1 MGLSFEL
8 TSPTR
13 IIFGNGAIEH
23 VPVLAT
29 GLGNN
34 ILLVTGNS
42 QRFSQQLR
50 ISLEEKGLKTQIFTV
65 NSEPTTDDI
74 SEAVRLCRKHE
85 CNVVV
90 GLGGGS
96 AIDAAKAIAAMAVNP
111 GELTDYL
118 EVIGKNNPITVSPLP
133 CIAIPT
139 TAGTGSE
146 VTKNA
151 VIKSVGHH
159 VKVSL
164 RSEMMYPKIAVI
176 DPQLSMH
183 MSPELTAFTGI
194 DALSH
199 LLETFVSAVS
209 NPYLEMICT
218 DGLTRIAG
226 FLERAYLIGNDME
239 ARENMAFAAML
250 GGVALANGKL
260 GAVHGFAGPLGGMF
274 PAPHGAVC
282 ACLLPAVMK
291 INIETLR
298 NQGNTEKLERFR
310 KLAVILTGNK
320 NATPEAGTNW
330 IENLVK
336 KLQIP
341 PLSAFNVTRES
352 FSILAERAKAA
363 SSMKGNPVLLNDRQL
378 LEILDLS
385 LHF

>member
-23 VPVLAT
+23 VPALAA

-34 ILLVTGNS
+34 LLLVTGDS

-50 ISLEEKGLKTQIFTV
+50 VSLEEKGLKTRIFTIS
-65 NSEPTTDDI
+65 SEPTTDDI
-74 SEAVRLCRKHE
+74 SEAVQLCRKHK
-85 CNVVV
+85 CNVVA

-96 AIDAAKAIAAMAVNP
+96 AIDAAKAIAAMAANP

-118 EVIGKNNPITVSPLP
+118 EVIGKNNPLTVSPLP

-151 VIKSVGHH
+151 VIKSVRHR

-164 RSEMMYPKIAVI
+164 RSEMMYPKIAII
-176 DPQLSMH
+176 DPLLSMQ

-194 DALSH
+194 DALTH

-226 FLERAYLIGNDME
+226 FLERAYLNGNDME

-282 ACLLPAVMK
+282 ACLLPAVMR

-310 KLAVILTGNK
+310 KLAVILTGNE
-320 NATPEAGTNW
+320 NSTAENGTNW
-330 IENLVK
+330 IESLVE

-341 PLSAFNVTRES
+341 PLSTFNVTKES
-352 FSILAERAKAA
+352 FQILAEKAKAA

-378 LEILDLS
+378 LEILNSS

>member
-13 IIFGNGAIEH
+13 IIFGNEAFEN
-23 VPVLAT
+23 VPVLAA

-34 ILLVTGNS
+34 VLLVTGGS
-42 QRFSQQLR
+42 QRFSQQHR
-50 ISLEEKGLKTQIFTV
+50 VSLEEKGLKTQIFTI

-74 SEAVRLCRKHE
+74 SEAVQLCRKHE

-96 AIDAAKAIAAMAVNP
+96 AIDAAKAIAAMAANP

-118 EVIGKNNPITVSPLP
+118 EVIGKNNPLTVSPIP

-151 VIKSVGHH
+151 VIKSVGHS

-176 DPQLSMH
+176 DPLLSMQ
-183 MSPELTAFTGI
+183 MSPELTGFTGI
-194 DALSH
+194 DALTH

-226 FLERAYLIGNDME
+226 FLERACLNGSDME

-310 KLAVILTGNK
+310 KLAVMLTGNK
-320 NATPEAGTNW
+320 NATPESGTNW
-330 IENLVK
+330 IETLVK

-352 FSILAERAKAA
+352 FPILGEKAKAA
-363 SSMKGNPVLLNDRQL
+363 SSMKGNPVLLNDLQL
-378 LEILDLS
+378 LEILDSS

>member
-13 IIFGNGAIEH
+13 IIFGNGAFEN
-23 VPVLAT
+23 VPALAA

-34 ILLVTGNS
+34 VLLVTGGS
-42 QRFSQQLR
+42 QRFSQELC
-50 ISLEEKGLKTQIFTV
+50 ISLEEKGLRTQIFAIG
-65 NSEPTTDDI
+65 SEPKTENI
-74 SEAVRLCRKHE
+74 SEAVRLCRKQE
-85 CNVVV
+85 CNVIV

-96 AIDAAKAIAAMAVNP
+96 AIDAAKAIAAMATNP
-111 GELTDYL
+111 GELTNYL
-118 EVIGKNNPITVSPLP
+118 EVIGQNKPITEKPLP

-151 VIKSVGHH
+151 VIKSVGHS

-176 DPQLSMH
+176 DPQLSMQ

-194 DALSH
+194 DALTH
-199 LLETFVSAVS
+199 LLETFVSAS
-209 NPYLEMICT
+209 LNPFLDMICS
-218 DGLTRIAG
+218 DGLTRISG
-226 FLERAYLIGNDME
+226 FLESAFLNGNDLE

-250 GGVALANGKL
+250 GGIALANGKL

-291 INIETLR
+291 VNIETLQ
-298 NQGNTEKLERFR
+298 NHGNTEKLERFR
-310 KLAVILTGNK
+310 RLAVILTGNE
-320 NATPEAGTNW
+320 NSTPEDGTNW

-336 KLQIP
+336 KLQVP
-341 PLSAFNVTRES
+341 SLSALNVTRES
-352 FSILAERAKAA
+352 FSILAEKAKVA
-363 SSMKGNPVLLNDRQL
+363 SSMKGNPVLLNDLQL
-378 LEILDLS
+378 LKILDLS
-385 LHF
+385 VHF

>member
-13 IIFGNGAIEH
+13 IIFGNGAFDN
-23 VPVLAT
+23 VPVLAA
-29 GLGNN
+29 GLGDNA
-34 ILLVTGNS
+34 LLVTGGS

-50 ISLEEKGLKTQIFTV
+50 VSLEEKGLKTQIFTI

-74 SEAVRLCRKHE
+74 SEAVQLCRKHE

-96 AIDAAKAIAAMAVNP
+96 AIDAAKAIAAMATNP
-111 GELTDYL
+111 DELTDYL
-118 EVIGKNNPITVSPLP
+118 EVIGKNKPLTVSPLP
-133 CIAIPT
+133 YIAIPT

-151 VIKSVGHH
+151 VIKSVGNS

-176 DPQLSMH
+176 DPLLSMQ

-194 DALSH
+194 DALTH
-199 LLETFVSAVS
+199 LLETFVSAIS

-226 FLERAYLIGNDME
+226 FLERAYLNGNDLE
-239 ARENMAFAAML
+239 ARENMAFTAML

-282 ACLLPAVMK
+282 ACLLPAVIK

-298 NQGNTEKLERFR
+298 NQGNSEKLERFR
-310 KLAVILTGNK
+310 KLAAILTAKN
-320 NATPEAGTNW
+320 NATPEDGTKW
-330 IENLVK
+330 IETAVK
-336 KLQIP
+336 KMHIP
-341 PLSAFNVTRES
+341 SLSAFNVTRES
-352 FSILAERAKAA
+352 FPILAEKAKAA

>member
-13 IIFGNGAIEH
+13 IIFGNGALEK
-23 VPVLAT
+23 VP
-29 GLGNN
+29 GLVADLGDNAL
-34 ILLVTGNS
+34 IVTGS
-42 QRFSQQLR
+42 GKRFSHQLC
-50 ISLEEKGLKTQIFTV
+50 LQLKEKGIETRNFV
-65 NSEPTTDDI
+65 VCSEPTTDDI
-74 SEAVRLCRKHE
+74 SEAVQLSRKHE
-85 CNVVV
+85 CNVVI

-96 AIDAAKAIAAMAVNP
+96 AIDAAKAIAAMATNQ
-111 GELTDYL
+111 GDLTNYL
-118 EVIGKNNPITVSPLP
+118 EVIGKNQPLTVPPLP

-151 VIKSVGHH
+151 VLKSVSHS

-176 DPQLSMH
+176 DPQLSMQ

-194 DALSH
+194 DALTH
-199 LLETFVSAVS
+199 LLETFVSASS
-209 NPYLEMICT
+209 NPYLDMICK
-218 DGLTRIAG
+218 DGLTKISG
-226 FLERAYLIGNDME
+226 FLERAFLNGNEIE

-274 PAPHGAVC
+274 PASHGAIC

-291 INIETLR
+291 VNIETLK
-298 NQGNTEKLERFR
+298 NQGNNEKLERFR
-310 KLAVILTGNK
+310 NLAMILTGNEK
-320 NATPEAGTNW
+320 AVPEDGTRW
-330 IENLVK
+330 VETLVK
-336 KLQIP
+336 KLSVP
-341 PLSAFNVTRES
+341 SLSAFNVTLES
-352 FSILAERAKAA
+352 FSILTEKAKNA

>member
-13 IIFGNGAIEH
+13 IIFGNGAFDN
-23 VPVLAT
+23 VPVLAA

-34 ILLVTGNS
+34 ALLVTGGS
-42 QRFSQQLR
+42 QRFSQQLCV
-50 ISLEEKGLKTQIFTV
+50 SLEEKGLKTQIFTI

-74 SEAVRLCRKHE
+74 SEAVQLCRKHE

-96 AIDAAKAIAAMAVNP
+96 AIDAAKAIAAMATNQGV
-111 GELTDYL
+111 LIDYL
-118 EVIGKNNPITVSPLP
+118 EVIGKNKPITEKPLP

-151 VIKSVGHH
+151 VIKSVGNS

-176 DPQLSMH
+176 DPLLSMQ
-183 MSPELTAFTGI
+183 MSPGLTAFTGI
-194 DALSH
+194 DALTH
-199 LLETFVSAVS
+199 LLESFVSAVS

-226 FLERAYLIGNDME
+226 FLERAYLNGNDME

-274 PAPHGAVC
+274 RAPHGAVC

-310 KLAVILTGNK
+310 KLAVILTANK
-320 NATPEAGTNW
+320 KATPEDGSKW
-330 IENLVK
+330 IETLVK
-336 KLQIP
+336 KLRVP
-341 PLSAFNVTRES
+341 SLSAFNVTRES
-352 FSILAERAKAA
+352 FPILAEKAKAA

>member
-13 IIFGNGAIEH
+13 IIFGNGAIEN
-23 VPVLAT
+23 VPVLAA

-34 ILLVTGNS
+34 VLLVTGSS
-42 QRFSQQLR
+42 QRFSKELC
-50 ISLEEKGLKTQIFTV
+50 ISLEEKGLKTRIFII

-74 SEAVRLCRKHE
+74 SEAVGLCRKHE
-85 CNVVV
+85 CDVVV

-96 AIDAAKAIAAMAVNP
+96 AIDAAKAIAAMTTNP

-118 EVIGKNNPITVSPLP
+118 EVIGKNKPITEKPLP

-151 VIKSVGHH
+151 VIKSVGHS

-164 RSEMMYPKIAVI
+164 RSEMMYPKVAVI
-176 DPQLSMH
+176 DPQLSTH

-194 DALSH
+194 DALTH

-218 DGLTRIAG
+218 NGLTRIAG
-226 FLERAYLIGNDME
+226 FLERAYLDGNDLE

-298 NQGNTEKLERFR
+298 NQENTEKLERFR
-310 KLAVILTGNK
+310 KLAVILTAK
-320 NATPEAGTNW
+320 NNAIPEDGTKW
-330 IENLVK
+330 IENNVK
-336 KLQIP
+336 KLRVS

-352 FSILAERAKAA
+352 FSILAEKAKAA

-378 LEILDLS
+378 IEILDLS

>member
-13 IIFGNGAIEH
+13 IIFGNGAIEN
-23 VPVLAT
+23 VPALAA

-34 ILLVTGNS
+34 VLLVTGGS
-42 QRFSQQLR
+42 QRFSKELC
-50 ISLEEKGLKTQIFTV
+50 ISLEGKGLKTQVFIIK
-65 NSEPTTDDI
+65 SEPTTDDI
-74 SEAVRLCRKHE
+74 SEAVQLCRKHE

-96 AIDAAKAIAAMAVNP
+96 AIDAAKAIAAMATNP

-118 EVIGKNNPITVSPLP
+118 EVIGKNKPITEKPLP

-151 VIKSVGHH
+151 VIKSVGHS

-176 DPQLSMH
+176 DPQLSSH

-194 DALSH
+194 DALTH

-209 NPYLEMICT
+209 NPYLEMNCT

-226 FLERAYLIGNDME
+226 FLERAYLNGNDLE

-282 ACLLPAVMK
+282 ACLLPAVIK
-291 INIETLR
+291 INIETIR

-310 KLAVILTGNK
+310 KLAAILTAKN
-320 NATPEAGTNW
+320 NATPEDGTKW
-330 IENLVK
+330 IETAVK
-336 KLQIP
+336 KMHIP
-341 PLSAFNVTRES
+341 SLSAFNVTRES
-352 FSILAERAKAA
+352 FPILAEKAKAA

>member
-1 MGLSFEL
+1 
-8 TSPTR
+8 
-13 IIFGNGAIEH
+13 
-23 VPVLAT
+23 
-29 GLGNN
+29 
-34 ILLVTGNS
+34 
-42 QRFSQQLR
+42 
-50 ISLEEKGLKTQIFTV
+50 
-65 NSEPTTDDI
+65 
-74 SEAVRLCRKHE
+74 
-85 CNVVV
+85 
-90 GLGGGS
+90 LGGGS
-96 AIDAAKAIAAMAVNP
+96 AIDAAKAIAAMAANP
-111 GELTDYL
+111 GQLTDYL
-118 EVIGKNNPITVSPLP
+118 EVIGKNNPLTVSPLP

-151 VIKSVGHH
+151 VIKSVAHS

-164 RSEMMYPKIAVI
+164 RSEMMYPKIAII
-176 DPQLSMH
+176 DPLLSMQ

-194 DALSH
+194 DALTH
-199 LLETFVSAVS
+199 LLETFVSGIS

-226 FLERAYLIGNDME
+226 FLERAYLNGNDME

-310 KLAVILTGNK
+310 KLAVILTGNE
-320 NATPEAGTNW
+320 NSTAENGTNW
-330 IENLVK
+330 IETLVR
-336 KLQIP
+336 KLHVP
-341 PLSAFNVTRES
+341 SLSAFNVTRES
-352 FSILAERAKAA
+352 FSILTEKAKAA

-378 LEILDLS
+378 LEILNSS

>member
-13 IIFGNGAIEH
+13 IIFGNGAFEN
-23 VPVLAT
+23 VPALAA

-34 ILLVTGNS
+34 VLLVTGGS
-42 QRFSQQLR
+42 QRFSQELC
-50 ISLEEKGLKTQIFTV
+50 ISLEEKGLRTQIFAIG
-65 NSEPTTDDI
+65 SEPTTEDI
-74 SEAVRLCRKHE
+74 SEAVRLCRKQE
-85 CNVVV
+85 CNVIV

-96 AIDAAKAIAAMAVNP
+96 AIDAAKAIAAMATNP
-111 GELTDYL
+111 GELTNYL
-118 EVIGKNNPITVSPLP
+118 EVIGQNKPITEKPLP

-151 VIKSVGHH
+151 VIKSVGHS

-176 DPQLSMH
+176 DPRLSMQ

-194 DALSH
+194 DALTH
-199 LLETFVSAVS
+199 LLETFVSAS
-209 NPYLEMICT
+209 LNPYLDMICS
-218 DGLTRIAG
+218 DGLTRISG
-226 FLERAYLIGNDME
+226 FLERAFFNGNDLE

-274 PAPHGAVC
+274 PAPHGVVC

-298 NQGNTEKLERFR
+298 NQGNTEILERFR
-310 KLAVILTGNK
+310 KLAVILTAKN
-320 NATPEAGTNW
+320 NATSEDGTNW

-336 KLQIP
+336 KLRVP
-341 PLSAFNVTRES
+341 SLSALNVTRES
-352 FSILAERAKAA
+352 FSILAEKAKSA

-378 LEILDLS
+378 LKILDLS